1 MLPMIGKLALAFL
14 GVEAVDALVVRRWWR
29 RRTYAAALK
38 KAAELGKPLLV
49 VGRPQAGYINN
60 VVGPDYG
67 CGDVCTDI
75 VGCSPCPREMRG
87 PLEEVLPRLS
97 SASYVIYVSCTLEY
111 VDDLPRC
118 VRELERVAVPG
129 GLFVVRVAPGSS
141 TFWLWPGA
149 KWVLSSAPPGPWR
162 YTRRAGT

>member
-1 MLPMIGKLALAFL
+1 MIPLLGKLALVFFC
-14 GVEAVDALVVRRWWR
+14 VETADALVVRRWWR
-29 RRTYAAALK
+29 RRSFRAALD
-38 KAAELGKPLLV
+38 KARELRRPLLV
-49 VGRPQAGYINN
+49 VGRPQAGFINA

-75 VGCSPCPREMRG
+75 VGCAPCPKDLRG
-87 PLEEVLPRLS
+87 PLEEVLPRL
-97 SASYVIYVSCTLEY
+97 ATKSYVVYVSCTLEY
-111 VDDLPRC
+111 VNDLPKC
-118 VRELERVAVPG
+118 IRELERIAVPG

-162 YTRRAGT
+162 YTRRTTS

>member
-1 MLPMIGKLALAFL
+1 MLPVLGKLALAFL
-14 GVEAVDALVVRRWWR
+14 GVEAADALVVRRWWR
-29 RRTYAAALK
+29 RRSYAAALR
-38 KAAELGKPLLV
+38 KAAEVGKPLLV
-49 VGRPQAGYINN
+49 VGRPQAGFVNK

-75 VGCSPCPREMRG
+75 VGCSPCPRELRG
-87 PLEEVLPRLS
+87 PLEQILPQLAP
-97 SASYVIYVSCTLEY
+97 ASHVIYVSCTLEY
-111 VDDLPRC
+111 VEDLPRC
-118 VRELERVAVPG
+118 IRELERVAVPG

-149 KWVLSSAPPGPWR
+149 KWVIASAPPNPWR